1 MWFDFAIHKEK
12 IIHMFG
18 GFLEIKGAEL
28 NGFYFHDIS
37 SIRFLFSIKGIP
49 DQHPKK
55 WDGGNYN
62 AMNVVLGFDGIKKF
76 NASGCKLNFRC
87 DPEINSSTGKSSIN
101 IDSDEFSIFCES
113 EFVTIESITPYI
125 DIRWG

>member
-1 MWFDFAIHKEK
+1 
-12 IIHMFG
+12 
-18 GFLEIKGAEL
+18 
-28 NGFYFHDIS
+28 
-37 SIRFLFSIKGIP
+37 LFSIKGIP

>member
-18 GFLEIKGAEL
+18 GFLEIKGDEL

-76 NASGCKLNFRC
+76 N
-87 DPEINSSTGKSSIN
+87 SSTGKSSIN